1 MSVVPYEDRS
11 ARRREQA
18 DADISEPAD
27 AEEAVVKAVS
37 DAAVEA
43 EAGKD
48 CDASASAG
56 ASAAES
62 TQTNE
67 ETTAPP
73 SDSHKKG

>member
-11 ARRREQA
+11 ARRREQ
-18 DADISEPAD
+18 ADISEPAD

-62 TQTNE
+62 TQTSE